1 MESKDKTLDQTVSD
15 QHVLFVLIVGLII
28 GSGISALL
36 YSNSAH
42 FSSVTGELLLV
53 WATAFLIYFVWKKPL
68 VTFTRTGDS
77 HQHSKAS
84 WLRRWLVTTN
94 HRDVGVLYILTA
106 FYMAF
111 VGGAL
116 ALLMRAQLMFPGGRI
131 LVGLQYNQAVSA
143 HGLVMVLWFLSPLAV
158 GLANYVVPLQIGAE
172 DLAFP
177 RLNALS
183 YWLYAFSSLL
193 LASSFFMPGG
203 TVNAGWTLY
212 APLNSSQYMPGP
224 GPTAA
229 LLALIMLI
237 ASVTATGVNF
247 LVTVAMM
254 RAPGVTLSRVPMF
267 TWFIV
272 FTLIQMVFAF
282 PTVLAAA
289 LMLGVGRVAG
299 TLYFTNVASGASM
312 LWDNLFWYFG
322 HPEVYIILLPAFGA
336 LAEIIPTFSGRPT
349 IYGKKVFLM
358 ATFTTVIP
366 LSFFIWGHHM
376 YTTVLP
382 LFEKEVFEVGT
393 ELISVPFGLMVFGF
407 LWTLETGRIRL
418 KTPML
423 FALGALT
430 LFIIGGITGVF
441 LSSIV
446 LDQEFRGAYF
456 VVAHFHYIMVGTTLF
471 GLFGAIY
478 YWFPMMTGR
487 MFSEKL
493 GRIHFVLSYA
503 FFNLTFFPMFFLYQM
518 PRRIFTYSVP
528 AWATP
533 NLIASA
539 GAFLFGAVQALL
551 VINIVYSIVRGQ
563 PAPLNPWQAETR
575 EWETGEQKDG
585 TREAPVLVDTMAV
598 KMPVTQI
605 QPQRQAVLDRAQP
618 STGRLP
624 ILEAKK
630 FFSALIKKVATMP
643 FVVSRNRDPT
653 EINGQPA
660 GSADTAECSAAEPD
674 ASVTQLHHENG
685 KPVIIAGSMALA
697 LAAFPLVKFYV
708 VAGPLFATGAAL
720 TFYGLFGWASDSIS
734 GRFSVSKLQP
744 SEHWPFT
751 GTPRMRLAVWVLL
764 LSEVVMFATILTS
777 DMYVRILTP
786 NWPSTGSLHPLGPG
800 VVSTIALLTSS
811 LTGYMA
817 LGSAKSGVYERA
829 LIWLIATILLG
840 GAFVGIEAAE
850 WIGLFAKGLGPS
862 TNNALSTYFFTTG
875 VHMAHVLTGL
885 LVAGYLL
892 ASLLTSRKSTEWSS
906 LEAWAIYWSFVDA
919 IWVLIFIFF
928 YLG

>member
-1 MESKDKTLDQTVSD
+1 MESKDKTLDRAVSD
-15 QHVLFVLIVGLII
+15 QHMLYVLIAGLII
-28 GSGISALL
+28 GSGISVLL

-42 FSSVTGELLLV
+42 LSLVTGELLLA
-53 WATAFLIYFVWKKPL
+53 WASAFLVYFVWKKPFD
-68 VTFTRTGDS
+68 TFTRTGS
-77 HQHSKAS
+77 SRQPSKAS
-84 WLRRWLVTTN
+84 WIRRWLVTTN

-212 APLNSSQYMPGP
+212 APLNSSRYMPGP

-247 LVTVAMM
+247 LVTVATM

-267 TWFIV
+267 TWFVV

-289 LMLGVGRVAG
+289 LMLDVGRIAG

-336 LAEIIPTFSGRPT
+336 LAEIIPTFSGRQT

-430 LFIIGGITGVF
+430 FFIIGGITGVF

-471 GLFGAIY
+471 GLLGAIY

-493 GRIHFVLSYA
+493 GRIHFVLSFA

-539 GAFLFGAVQALL
+539 GAFLFGGIQVLM
-551 VINIVYSIVRGQ
+551 VINLVYSIVRGQ
-563 PAPLNPWQAETR
+563 PAPLNPWQAMTR
-575 EWETGEQKDG
+575 EWETSEQKDG
-585 TREAPVLVDTMAV
+585 TGEAPVLVDTMAAR
-598 KMPVTQI
+598 MPVTQVL
-605 QPQRQAVLDRAQP
+605 PRRQAVMDLAQP
-618 STGRLP
+618 STNAPP
-624 ILEAKK
+624 ISEAK
-630 FFSALIKKVATMP
+630 FFPPLIKRITTMP
-643 FVVSRNRDPT
+643 FAVSHNRRPT
-653 EINGQPA
+653 EVNMKPVS
-660 GSADTAECSAAEPD
+660 SADTVERPMEEPD
-674 ASVTQLHHENG
+674 ASIMQPHHESG
-685 KPVIIAGSMALA
+685 KPVTIAGGMALA

-720 TFYGLFGWASDSIS
+720 AFYGLFGWASDSVS
-734 GRFSVSKLQP
+734 GRFSASKLQP

-751 GTPRMRLAVWVLL
+751 GTPRMKLAVWVLL

-786 NWPSTGSLHPLGPG
+786 NWPSTGSLHPLIPG

-811 LTGYMA
+811 LTGFMA
-817 LGSAKSGVYERA
+817 LGSVKSGMYDRA
-829 LIWLIATILLG
+829 SIWLIATIVLG
-840 GAFVGIEAAE
+840 GLFVGVEAGE
-850 WIGLFAKGLGPS
+850 WIELFTKGLGPS

-875 VHMAHVLTGL
+875 VHMAHVLSGL

-892 ASLLTSRKSTEWSS
+892 ARLVTPRKSTDWSS